1 MKIKYELKL
10 LSGLRSQLRY
20 LQMARC
26 VYVGDMDKKG
36 IEIQRLMKEE
46 KQEKIKAARCELK
59 AYEYIVDEAHSYAS
73 NKDIAFDECFEDL
86 LACYEH
92 ARKADEY
99 HLRIVQ
105 LESGKSKKKKKGK
118 V

>member
-1 MKIKYELKL
+1 MACRFELKGVAKL
-10 LSGLRSQLRY
+10 KSQLRS

-46 KQEKIKAARCELK
+46 KQEKIKAARCEFR
-59 AYEYIVDEAHSYAS
+59 AYEYMLDEVNSYALD
-73 NKDIAFDECFEDL
+73 KDIAFDECFEDL

>member
-1 MKIKYELKL
+1 MKKIYDLKGL
-10 LSGLRSQLRY
+10 NKLRSQLRY

-26 VYVGDMDKKG
+26 VYLGDMNKKG
-36 IEIQRLMKEE
+36 IEIERLMKEE

-59 AYEYIVDEAHSYAS
+59 AYEYIVDEAHSYGP

-105 LESGKSKKKKKGK
+105 LESGKSKNKKKGK
-118 V
+118 A

>member
-1 MKIKYELKL
+1 MAYKFELKGVTKL
-10 LSGLRSQLRY
+10 KSQLRS

-46 KQEKIKAARCELK
+46 KHEKIKAARCELK

-73 NKDIAFDECFEDL
+73 NEDIAFDECFEDL

-105 LESGKSKKKKKGK
+105 LESSNKKKKGK
-118 V
+118 K